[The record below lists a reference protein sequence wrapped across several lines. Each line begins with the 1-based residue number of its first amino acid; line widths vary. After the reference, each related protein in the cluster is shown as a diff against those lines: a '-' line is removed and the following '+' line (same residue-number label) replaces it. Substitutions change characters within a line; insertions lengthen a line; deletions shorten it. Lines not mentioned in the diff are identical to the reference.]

1 MFLLRSIFFTIYQI
15 LTTKYLLL
23 FLLIIFILDRYF
35 KDFSNLDKTINY
47 NFSFSLKIFQGTYF
61 IPIFLILLFF
71 IFYIQYSKFI
81 NKHKYPIFIIL
92 TGGLSNLID
101 RYIYGG
107 VVDYLDFFG
116 LLKNNIADY
125 LIILGLILL
134 IVGLF
139 LKKENIK

>member
-1 MFLLRSIFFTIYQI
+1 MQNSKFYI
-15 LTTKYLLL
+15 LNS
-23 FLLIIFILDRYF
+23 LILSFILDRYF

-71 IFYIQYSKFI
+71 IFYIQYSKFF

-101 RYIYGG
+101 RIIYGG
-107 VVDYLDFFG
+107 VVDYLNFFG

-125 LIILGLILL
+125 LIIFGLILL
-134 IVGLF
+134 SVGLF